1 MNQDRFGNTYAAG
14 LPYARGKLITS
25 TQDDIAKLRSAWKWI
40 ELRTAE
46 QGEDA
51 VFNLSGLERRLP
63 CETEDLGLLDD
74 EIAPAIYDPRLTE
87 LALEHFGG
95 TAGRH
100 GIMLCNR
107 QTAALLVAT
116 LIMAR
121 PGSTVIGVSASYSHP
136 AVTRAAAHAG
146 ADFVDTVGADGFE
159 EILKKTGDVS
169 LVVLTRLAVSY
180 EILPIDQIERIVTLA
195 KQVGARILVDDAGGA
210 RVGPAMF
217 DQPRSLELD
226 VDVACTG
233 LDKYGTIGPRVGLLG
248 GRAELVDRIRVCAV
262 EFGVEARPML
272 YPAVVRSLAQYK
284 PERVRELVATTKAL
298 AAELKKLLGNRVYE
312 TPVIAQ
318 LRGEDILEVA
328 MEREGLKGEP
338 AIVPYEATA
347 ALAMLLLRDHGI
359 LTVHFAG
366 LPPGTSALLI
376 KFLPPE
382 TVQRF
387 GGARKLALAF
397 DSAIDTLAR
406 MIAKP
411 EDVRQLLFDVPVP
424 AMTAMARSAR

>member
-1 MNQDRFGNTYAAG
+1 MKQDRFGNRYAPG

-25 TQDDIAKLRSAWKWI
+25 TQDDIAKLRTAWKLI
-40 ELRTAE
+40 EQRIAE
-46 QGEDA
+46 QGGDS

-63 CETEDLGLLDD
+63 CQPEDLSLLDD
-74 EIAPAIYDPRLTE
+74 EIAPAIYDARLTE
-87 LALEHFGG
+87 LALEHLGG
-95 TAGRH
+95 TAGKH

-116 LIMAR
+116 LVMAR

-136 AVTRAAAHAG
+136 AVTRAAARAG
-146 ADFVDTVGADGFE
+146 ADFVDTVGADAFE
-159 EILKKTGDVS
+159 EVLKKARDVL

-180 EILPIDQIERIVTLA
+180 EILPVDQIERIVALA
-195 KQVGARILVDDAGGA
+195 KQVGARVLVDDAGGA

-233 LDKYGTIGPRVGLLG
+233 LDKYGTVGPRVGLLG
-248 GRAELVDRIRVCAV
+248 GDSELVDRIRVCAV
-262 EFGVEARPML
+262 ELGVEARPML
-272 YPAVVRSLAQYK
+272 YPAVVRSLVQYK
-284 PERVRELVATTKAL
+284 PERVRELVATTKQVAV
-298 AAELKKLLGNRVYE
+298 ELKAFLGDRVYE

-318 LRGEDILEVA
+318 LRGEDILELA
-328 MEREGLKGEP
+328 MERAGLSGNP
-338 AIVPYEATA
+338 PIVPYEATA
-347 ALAMLLLRDHGI
+347 ALAMLLLREHGI

-387 GGARKLALAF
+387 GGARKLAQAI
-397 DSAIDTLAR
+397 DSALERLSGLIGNPAE
-406 MIAKP
+406 IG
-411 EDVRQLLFDVPVP
+411 QLLFNAPPP
-424 AMTAMARSAR
+424 APAVKAGLAG